1 VNARGRE
8 RKKKRECIPCRHI
21 PDTKQT
27 LELVTH
33 PPTPVVP
40 TTSRGPDSL
49 YNQGNIP
56 VENRKRVFI
65 ISTTPASAPSL
76 STGLRLS

>member
-1 VNARGRE
+1 MGKQANPIGFGEAVRGSE
-8 RKKKRECIPCRHI
+8 CEGKRKKEKRECIPCRHI

-40 TTSRGPDSL
+40 TSRGPDSL
-49 YNQGNIP
+49 
-56 VENRKRVFI
+56 
-65 ISTTPASAPSL
+65 
-76 STGLRLS
+76 